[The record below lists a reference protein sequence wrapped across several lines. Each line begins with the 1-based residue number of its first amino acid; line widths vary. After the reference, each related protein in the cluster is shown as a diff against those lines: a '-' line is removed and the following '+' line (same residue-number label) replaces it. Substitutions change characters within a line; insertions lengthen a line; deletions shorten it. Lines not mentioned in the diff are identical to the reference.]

1 MEKTFYQFENI
12 NEIKD
17 TKIPW
22 IKIRS
27 GGDDGHLYVSHELLV
42 FNPYQIDHIIK
53 YSDNDNLIKY
63 YRTPHQEEISYNKHW
78 KFFNKFNLPL
88 SNNYN
93 EIYDALEQMQE
104 EPVYECSIDPIYF
117 DKLDA
122 ISCYWFKKL
131 LKKIDK
137 ITYSFT
143 NIPKLNKEF
152 KLKYKDSIYKNEEH
166 ILYPYYE
173 HNIEDNRGEYDRGI
187 LKFINTQVLIK
198 DINEFLNNIPSICT
212 NIFIPID
219 YYDCYYITIN

>member
-1 MEKTFYQFENI
+1 MLQSFYQFENI

-22 IKIRS
+22 IKIRT

-42 FNPYQIDHIIK
+42 FNPYQIEHTIK
-53 YSDNDNLIKY
+53 YTDNDNLIKY
-63 YRTPHQEEISYNKHW
+63 YRTPHQEEISFNKHW

-93 EIYDALEQMQE
+93 EIYEALEKLQE
-104 EPVYECSIDPIYF
+104 KPVYGYSINPIYF

-122 ISCYWFKKL
+122 ISYYWFKKI

-137 ITYSFT
+137 IIYSFT
-143 NIPKLNKEF
+143 NIPKLDKEY
-152 KLKYKDSIYKNEEH
+152 KIKYENSIYKNDDH

-173 HNIEDNRGEYDRGI
+173 HNIKNNLREDDNGNP
-187 LKFINTQVLIK
+187 KFINTQVLIK
-198 DINEFLNNIPSICT
+198 DINKFLNNIPQICT